1 MSRPALRI
9 KSLRV
14 ALPNGRVLLDD
25 IDLTLGQ
32 GEVAVLLGGSG
43 AGKSTLSRVLF
54 EREQLEREGFD
65 VTAEHIDYDADSL
78 GLVPQRGAL
87 FDHLSVGGNIEL
99 AMRYRKHVTDTEHTV
114 ESWLRQVGLSKNL
127 ATAQVGKLSGGQ
139 IQRVAVARALA
150 SERRLLLLDEPSVGL
165 DPHRVRS
172 LARLLRKQV
181 LEMGLSA
188 IVVTHDPAFAAGVA
202 DKLYLLDP
210 QTRKLKHLFADEWP
224 GPVESD
230 GISDEVRGTWLL
242 RLEET
247 VDRAIEQ
254 APAPSEAAASASGS
268 MLGAGLI
275 RSAKTQ
281 LAPFSAA
288 GHALQALPSQA
299 FRHTRDFLSV
309 MGRII
314 VQAAVRPALFYGI
327 VSVLI
332 GFTLLFVISKVGGA
346 GVRTS
351 ALLQQIGGS
360 YAVALAP
367 PLSALL
373 FVAAS
378 GSASN
383 AWLGSMELT
392 KQTAAL
398 EALGIR
404 KTHYLWAP
412 TWLGLALCY
421 ALVAAMVTLGMLF
434 GGWLLCQQQGVVG
447 AWDLLIG
454 DIVDPRPE
462 RSVYVARAAFLL
474 WFYAWGI
481 ASNVLAM
488 GSSHKRSSDDVTRS
502 MTGSVVS
509 ATLWVVALEL
519 GSVLWIFGG

>member
-1 MSRPALRI
+1 MSEPALRI
-9 KSLRV
+9 ESLRV
-14 ALPNGRVLLDD
+14 ALPNGRVLLDG
-25 IDLTLGQ
+25 IDLTLAK

-54 EREQLEREGFD
+54 EREQLVRDGFD
-65 VTAEHIDYDADSL
+65 VQASRIEYNPESL

-114 ESWLRQVGLSKNL
+114 ESWLGQVGLSPSL
-127 ATAQVGKLSGGQ
+127 ATALVGKLSGGQ

-181 LEMGLSA
+181 DEMGLSA

-202 DKLYLLDP
+202 DKLLLLDP
-210 QTRKLKHLFADEWP
+210 HTQKLEHLFADEWP
-224 GPVESD
+224 GPVESES
-230 GISDEVRGTWLL
+230 ISTDVRGEWLL

-247 VDRAIEQ
+247 LDRAIEE
-254 APAPSEAAASASGS
+254 APAPSGASAAGPQG
-268 MLGAGLI
+268 MLLAGLLH
-275 RSAKTQ
+275 RAKSQ
-281 LAPFSAA
+281 LAPFAAA
-288 GHALQALPSQA
+288 GQALLALPAQA
-299 FRHTRDFLSV
+299 VLHTRDFLSV
-309 MGRII
+309 LGRILI
-314 VQAAVRPALFYGI
+314 QAALRPALFYGI

-412 TWLGLALCY
+412 TWLGLTLCY
-421 ALVAAMVTLGMLF
+421 FLVAAFVTLGMLF
-434 GGWLLCQQQGVVG
+434 GGWLLCQQQGVDG

-462 RSVYVARAAFLL
+462 RSVYVARATFLL
-474 WFYAWGI
+474 WFYGWGI

-488 GSSHKRSSDDVTRS
+488 GSSPKRSSDDVTRA

-519 GSVLWIFGG
+519 GSVLWIFGR